1 MKTMNKRVAAAF
13 LSLTMGA
20 SLAGCSNSSAPAS
33 APAATD
39 APAAAATSDA
49 GGKTV
54 GIAMPTKS
62 LERWNRD
69 GEYLKKEFEAA
80 GHSAAYHFGNKDVFI
95 CHGYSVRMHG
105 ASILVQRDITWDADG
120 WPKL

>member
-1 MKTMNKRVAAAF
+1 M
-13 LSLTMGA
+13 
-20 SLAGCSNSSAPAS
+20 AGPYVDKNGR
-33 APAATD
+33 D
-39 APAAAATSDA
+39 MVK
-49 GGKTV
+49 GGGT
-54 GIAMPTKS
+54 II
-62 LERWNRD
+62 LEGD
-69 GEYLKKEFEAA
+69 KKEFEAA